1 MNTLTDDFGNSL
13 LAAGVIDKDRN
24 YSVTYDATS
33 GDAIIRVA
41 VNHIMP
47 STIQQMIMEAVQAAV
62 RNHPYYTTEI
72 ETMVKDAFQSQ
83 IEDIV
88 AKETKK
94 LVDEQVSKHKR
105 IETTRF
111 PPALIPPVRPPAS
124 GTDTIY
130 PYDYVEDWPEPTDF
144 WNEEK
149 SGDREF
155 WENIRRKSEEWDK
168 QAKKKII

>member
-1 MNTLTDDFGNSL
+1 MKPEL
-13 LAAGVIDKDRN
+13 LPVTVLDKDSK
-24 YSVTYDATS
+24 YSVNYDYAT

-105 IETTRF
+105 IETTSF
-111 PPALIPPVRPPAS
+111 PPTRISP
-124 GTDTIY
+124 GTST
-130 PYDYVEDWPEPTDF
+130 PYNRFDDWAEPTDF
-144 WNEEK
+144 WPDETRSAKEFFAKLELTERDKRLKTNLLEK
-149 SGDREF
+149 LE
-155 WENIRRKSEEWDK
+155 KMDK
-168 QAKKKII
+168 AKTI